1 MNMNISIRRTLDQ
14 GAVALAALLV
24 LSSCGGGAKKQP
36 TVMSAVMPDA
46 DVAVY
51 INGQEIN
58 NSPIGKEFE
67 KFSDEMKKELGKD
80 KNAPD
85 PDQLLEELGLK
96 NEDFLSA
103 IASFRVVSLGD
114 GKDGVPKV
122 DVCIAAN
129 VAKPLSLSKLQS
141 ALGNVFPEIKDK
153 VKMDGE
159 FLNYTMPDTDFS
171 LYQAATGGNKLH
183 FFGSEKKIANAA
195 MARLDAKLPAGLEA
209 AKAGLPPGSNFW
221 MVFKVGQTIQDK
233 LKEALEK
240 AKAGAKTNPMG
251 AQQKVAFL
259 QALQSLKNGS
269 VGLKF
274 ADDLTVAIAL
284 NFGSP
289 DDAQQANVLLN
300 QGINMGKGLLAM
312 GGINAPFVNTL
323 KAEAKDATITVSMK
337 FTTDDIKAFKKAQ
350 QQQKAGPPAGSPSG
364 Q

>member
-1 MNMNISIRRTLDQ
+1 MAMNVKSILNK
-14 GAVALAALLV
+14 GAIALAPLLV
-24 LSSCGGGAKKQP
+24 LILSNCGGGAKKQP

-46 DVAVY
+46 DVALY

-58 NSPIGKEFE
+58 NSPFGKELE
-67 KFSDEMKKELGKD
+67 KLGEEMKKELGSD
-80 KNAPD
+80 KYQPEFE
-85 PDQLLEELGLK
+85 QMYEELGLK

-122 DVCIAAN
+122 DVCIAAK

-141 ALGNVFPEIKDK
+141 ALVNVFPEIKDK

-159 FLNYTMPDTDFS
+159 FLNYTVPDTEFS
-171 LYQAATGGNKLH
+171 LYQATTGGNKLH

-221 MVFKVGQTIQDK
+221 VVFKVGQTIQDK
-233 LKEALEK
+233 LKEALEN
-240 AKAGAKTNPMG
+240 AEAGAKTNPMG

-259 QALQSLKNGS
+259 QALQSLQNGS

-289 DDAQQANVLLN
+289 DDAQKADGALN
-300 QGINMGKGLLAM
+300 QFINMGKGMAAM
-312 GGINAPFVNTL
+312 FGINAPFINTL
-323 KAEAKDATITVSMK
+323 KAEAKDATITISVI
-337 FTTDDIKAFKKAQ
+337 FTTADINVLKKAQ
-350 QQQKAGPPAGSPSG
+350 QQKKAA
-364 Q
+364 